1 MKGADEMDDRS
12 IIALYWERDESAI
25 AKTAEKYGKYLYTVS
40 KNIVSVHEDAEECV
54 QDTYKSTWDTI
65 PPNKPDIFK
74 AFLTKLTRRISISRV
89 RYLSAD
95 KRSGYNMVFDELENS
110 LADFS
115 LDEHIEK
122 AEISRV
128 LNAFVGSLRQ
138 NDREVF
144 VLRYFY
150 FESVRD
156 IANRFGASENK
167 IKSQL
172 FRLRKKLAENLKKE
186 GIFYEN

>member
-1 MKGADEMDDRS
+1 MRRLNRLQLVFLGLS
-12 IIALYWERDESAI
+12 TTVTLYS
-25 AKTAEKYGKYLYTVS
+25 
-40 KNIVSVHEDAEECV
+40 
-54 QDTYKSTWDTI
+54 
-65 PPNKPDIFK
+65 
-74 AFLTKLTRRISISRV
+74 
-89 RYLSAD
+89 
-95 KRSGYNMVFDELENS
+95 ENS

-156 IANRFGASENK
+156 IADRFGASENK

-186 GIFYEN
+186 CIFYEN